1 MYIQQSVKFD
11 YSWQPFLNDVFCIW
25 YSVFNI
31 FSIRSNLNIR
41 SKWIILQPQAYPL
54 VHPSSIE
61 VFEHHEGIKALQE
74 TISEDFPPL
83 VTVQTIETSDP
94 APGEI
99 KSLPPVHRPATPF
112 HHPVQPVH
120 HVHHR
125 LPAPHA
131 PVHTTIISPP
141 PVISSLRPV
150 AQGPL
155 VPFVHHLHSPT
166 SDIPKLIFSPLHN
179 HPSPKPLLVE
189 IGHQSLVSP
198 APLVFSPSH
207 PDHNNPTPRPFLVQ
221 PGPAI
226 SKLRQVPK
234 SSGVISQPSSSLG
247 PQVQTLQ
254 GSVETNSI
262 FMCIIFDLCHF
273 PIWDMHLLGKR
284 VKIDQGS
291 IKGPQSP

>member
-1 MYIQQSVKFD
+1 M
-11 YSWQPFLNDVFCIW
+11 
-25 YSVFNI
+25 
-31 FSIRSNLNIR
+31 
-41 SKWIILQPQAYPL
+41 QPQAYPL

-99 KSLPPVHRPATPF
+99 KSLPPVPHHVTHG

-120 HVHHR
+120 HVQHR

-131 PVHTTIISPP
+131 PVHTAIISPP
-141 PVISSLRPV
+141 PVISSLQPLS
-150 AQGPL
+150 QGPL

-189 IGHQSLVSP
+189 IGHQSLVPGGPMLLTTPAP

-207 PDHNNPTPRPFLVQ
+207 PDHNNPTPGPFLVQ
-221 PGPAI
+221 QQPGQAI
-226 SKLRQVPK
+226 SKLPEVPK
-234 SSGVISQPSSSLG
+234 SSGVISPPSNSLG

-262 FMCIIFDLCHF
+262 FICMIFDLCHF
-273 PIWDMHLLGKR
+273 P
-284 VKIDQGS
+284 S
-291 IKGPQSP
+291 